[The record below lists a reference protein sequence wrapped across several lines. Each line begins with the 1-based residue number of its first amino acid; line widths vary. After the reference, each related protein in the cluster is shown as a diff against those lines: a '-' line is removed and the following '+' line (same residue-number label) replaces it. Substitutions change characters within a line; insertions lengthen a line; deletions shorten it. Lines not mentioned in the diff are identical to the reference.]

1 MIISRIGPQQYVVS
15 SEAYDQLPKYLSNN
29 QLTRI
34 LLLHGQRSLNAA
46 KPYLPELP
54 KDSHIYNVNFNG
66 ECSINEINRIRTLI
80 EQYDIQVVIGLG
92 GGKVLDTA
100 KSASHYE
107 RVQLVLIPTLASN
120 CSPWS
125 SVSVHYKENGERL
138 DHEVYDTAAN
148 LLLVNPVVIL
158 NSPVNYLIAGIA
170 DTLAKYYE
178 SELVFQHLAESD
190 HFDSTLQI
198 SFQMAVDCR
207 DVLLKSSIAAVKDM
221 KAGQLTT
228 EWLNV
233 VETIIATAGTVGGWG
248 DQYGRATGAH
258 SVHDAL
264 TLFKE
269 TQPLLHGEKVA
280 YGILVQLAL
289 EAHADDLRRLIQLF
303 KKLNLP
309 TNLKELGFQQIT
321 TSLTHQIAA
330 ESSSPDKTIHLLP
343 LATDEQA
350 VFNAI
355 QKLEHVTHKL
365 SV

>member
-15 SEAYDQLPKYLSNN
+15 SKAYAQLPKYLSNN
-29 QLTRI
+29 QLARV
-34 LLLHGQRSLNAA
+34 LLLHGHRSLDAA

-54 KDSHIYNVNFNG
+54 KDIHVFNVNFNG
-66 ECSINEINRIRTLI
+66 ECSVDEIKRIRKLI
-80 EQYDIQVVIGLG
+80 KQYDIQVVIGLG
-92 GGKVLDTA
+92 SGKVLDTA

-107 RVQLVLIPTLASN
+107 RIQLVLMPTLASN
-120 CSPWS
+120 CAPWS
-125 SVSVHYKENGERL
+125 SISVHYKENGERL

-178 SELVFQHLAESD
+178 SELVFQYLAKSD

-198 SFQMAVDCR
+198 SSQMALDCR
-207 DVLLKSSIAAVKDM
+207 DILLKSSIAAVKDM

-269 TQPLLHGEKVA
+269 TQSLLHGEKVA

-289 EAHADDLRRLIQLF
+289 EDHINDLKKLICLF
-303 KKLNLP
+303 EKLNLP
-309 TNLKELGFQQIT
+309 TI
-321 TSLTHQIAA
+321 
-330 ESSSPDKTIHLLP
+330 
-343 LATDEQA
+343 
-350 VFNAI
+350 
-355 QKLEHVTHKL
+355 
-365 SV
+365 